1 MAAKGKKQ
9 KGSHVE
15 DTLGAK
21 HLSVILRYAETPSLS
36 VIPTLNGS
44 DRAKWMAR
52 INKCTG
58 DKRRVRVWVDHA
70 DSTTRTGVLPTIHR
84 RKGGPGEKN
93 GH

>member
-1 MAAKGKKQ
+1 MATKGKKQ

-15 DTLGAK
+15 DTLGAE
-21 HLSVILRYAETPSLS
+21 HPGVILGHAETPSLG

-70 DSTTRTGVLPTIHR
+70 DSTTRTINLPTIYR